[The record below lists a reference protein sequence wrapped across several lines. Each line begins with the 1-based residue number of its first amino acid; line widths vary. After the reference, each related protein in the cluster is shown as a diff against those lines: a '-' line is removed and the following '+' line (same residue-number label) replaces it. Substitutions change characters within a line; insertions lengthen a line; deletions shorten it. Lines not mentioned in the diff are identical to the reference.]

1 MKQFRNWIESQI
13 MLHGEMPGADVIE
26 RKRKSLRLTKRQAG
40 KTLSE
45 FWGCSCTL
53 NPAPVI

>member
-13 MLHGEMPGADVIE
+13 MLHGEMPGADLVE
-26 RKRKSLRLTKRQAG
+26 HKRKSLSLTKREAG
-40 KTLSE
+40 EILHA
-45 FWGCSCTL
+45 FWGCTL